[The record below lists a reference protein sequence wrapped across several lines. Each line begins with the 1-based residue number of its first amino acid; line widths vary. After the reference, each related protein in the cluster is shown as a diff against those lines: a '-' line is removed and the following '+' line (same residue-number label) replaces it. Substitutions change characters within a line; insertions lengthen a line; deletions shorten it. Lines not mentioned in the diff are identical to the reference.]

1 MNEPLVSVIIPTY
14 NQAKFLGHAINSVF
28 SQTHKNFELIIVDN
42 YSEDQ
47 TEALVSSYKDPRIN
61 YFKFKNHGIIAASRN
76 LGIDNSTGEYV
87 AFLDSDDLWK
97 HDKIEK
103 QLGVFKRKP
112 EAGIVYSDYEIIGE
126 NGEAIDSRKYR
137 PIHHEGN
144 VSDKLLHYNF
154 AALSGIIVK
163 RSCLEDTG
171 KFNEHKEL
179 VTCEDWELLLR
190 LSLKYKFYWTHS
202 RDFFYRIHQGSKSN
216 SYERVTAI
224 LAALDSFYSASNL
237 SETVHQIKNSVY
249 SNAFKLAA
257 MHCFYLCESAKL
269 RKFTY
274 KVFMTDF
281 KQIDLTLLRNYVL
294 SFLGSRLLHT
304 ITKIYYKI
312 RNM

>member
-1 MNEPLVSVIIPTY
+1 MVSVIIPTY
-14 NQAKFLGHAINSVF
+14 NQAKFLGYAIDSVF

-42 YSEDQ
+42 HSEDQ
-47 TEALVSSYKDPRIN
+47 TEELVSSYKDPRIR
-61 YFKFKNHGIIAASRN
+61 YFIFKNHGIIAASRN

-103 QLGVFKRKP
+103 QLDVFKKNP

-126 NGEAIDSRKYR
+126 NGEPVSRRYT
-137 PIHHEGN
+137 PIHYEGN
-144 VSDKLLHYNF
+144 ITRKLLHYNF
-154 AALSGIIVK
+154 AALSSVIIK

-202 RDFFYRIHQGSKSN
+202 RDLFYRIHQGSKSN
-216 SYERVTAI
+216 SQERVAAI
-224 LAALDSFYSASNL
+224 LAALDSFYSLSNL
-237 SETVHQIKNSVY
+237 PETIHQIKNSVY

-257 MHCFYLCESAKL
+257 MHCFHLHDYAKV
-269 RKFTY
+269 RKLTY
-274 KVFMTDF
+274 KVFTNDLKQTDT
-281 KQIDLTLLRNYVL
+281 TLLRNYVL